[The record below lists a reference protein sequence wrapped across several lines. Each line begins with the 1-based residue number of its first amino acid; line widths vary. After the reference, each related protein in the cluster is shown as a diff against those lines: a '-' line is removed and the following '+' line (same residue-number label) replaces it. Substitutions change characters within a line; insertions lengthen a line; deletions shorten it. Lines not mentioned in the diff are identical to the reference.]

1 MKRSGQLPRERGKD
15 CEKAWRVYY
24 NARLRLRW
32 RIELLVQELDARS
45 FASKKEEI
53 FENLDLPF

>member
-15 CEKAWRVYY
+15 FEKAYRVYY

-32 RIELLVQELDARS
+32 RIELQELDARS